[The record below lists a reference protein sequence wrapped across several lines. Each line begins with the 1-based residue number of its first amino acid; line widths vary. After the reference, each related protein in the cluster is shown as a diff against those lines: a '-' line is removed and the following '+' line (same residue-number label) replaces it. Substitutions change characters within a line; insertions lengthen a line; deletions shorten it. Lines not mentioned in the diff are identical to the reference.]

1 MSKIGIQVSLA
12 HVILFLI
19 LDILKVYLIS
29 TRIPF
34 ANKGMR
40 ESGNS
45 RHILIILKI
54 GFGKDMI
61 GVTFLSKAFEEI

>member
-1 MSKIGIQVSLA
+1 MSKIGIQISLA
-12 HVILFLI
+12 HVVLFLI
-19 LDILKVYLIS
+19 LDIL
-29 TRIPF
+29 

-45 RHILIILKI
+45 RYILIILKI
-54 GFGKDMI
+54 GFGEDMT